1 MEKPNYISPE
11 IEIIDVAIEKGFAQ
25 SQPLEDIERNDPIG
39 W

>member
-25 SQPLEDIERNDPIG
+25 SQQLEDIDREDSIG

>member
-11 IEIIDVAIEKGFAQ
+11 IEIIDVATEKGFAQ
-25 SQPLEDIERNDPIG
+25 SQTLEDIERNDPIG